1 MNQLEQKIIEKIRE
15 KGPVTF
21 EEFMDMAL
29 YDPEF
34 GYYTSQKSVIGREGD
49 FYTSSHLH
57 PLFGV
62 MIGKQIEEMWELMGS
77 PADFSIVEMGAGSGY
92 VCRDMLDYFKGTDGK
107 GKAVREE
114 RDIFR
119 HLKYSI
125 IERNPSVKGKQ
136 RDLLKDYTEKVNWC
150 SDIKEKGTVIGCF
163 FSNELLDAFPVH
175 LLQMEEELREIYVAF
190 DEGNLKEESGE
201 LSTDSIKEYFS
212 EIPAEFEK
220 GYRTEVNL
228 RIKDWLDDINE
239 KLAEGFVLAIDY
251 GYPALDYYSEERNR
265 GTLMCYHRHQF
276 NENPY
281 QNIGE
286 QDITSH
292 VNFSSVEKWG
302 EELGLKTIG
311 YCNQGTF
318 LLSLRIDEEI
328 KRLAESSKDYL
339 FELSRIKKLFMP
351 QGLGESHKA
360 IIQYKGKGSH
370 ELKGFSIRNQLKS
383 L

>member
-1 MNQLEQKIIEKIRE
+1 MNPLEQKIIDKIRKE
-15 KGPVTF
+15 GPVTF
-21 EEFMDMAL
+21 EEFMLLAL

-62 MIGKQIEEMWELMGS
+62 MIGKQIEEMWEVMGRPS
-77 PADFSIVEMGAGSGY
+77 DFSIVEMGAGSGY
-92 VCRDMLDYFKGTDGK
+92 VCRDMLDYFKGTGDK
-107 GKAVREE
+107 GQTAKEE

-125 IERNPSVKGKQ
+125 VERNPSVKERQ
-136 RDLLKDYTEKVNWC
+136 QVLLKDHSEKVNWR
-150 SDIKEKGTVIGCF
+150 SDIKEIETVIGCF

-175 LLQMEEELREIYVAF
+175 LVQMEEGLKEIYVAS
-190 DEGNLKEESGE
+190 DKGNLKEETGE
-201 LSTDSIKEYFS
+201 LSAVSIKEYFS
-212 EIPAEFEK
+212 QLPAEFEK

-228 RIKDWLDDINE
+228 RIGNWLDDLNG
-239 KLAEGFVLAIDY
+239 KLTEGFILTIDY

-292 VNFSSVEKWG
+292 VNFSSVKKWG

-328 KRLAESSKDYL
+328 KRLSESSKDYL

-351 QGLGESHKA
+351 QGMGESHKVM
-360 IIQYKGKGSH
+360 IQYKGEGLPG
-370 ELKGFSIRNQLKS
+370 LKGFSIRNQLKF